1 MWATRRQTL
10 PSVRRSSKYKLA
22 KAKKPAP
29 PPEWARFSLR
39 NTSHFGDDT
48 LASGLG
54 LHPDFMIPTKSRPD
68 GMRLDGLRQLNMGH
82 INVRYHQDYFSPKSS
97 QASMHEYNNFDGMSA
112 DQGGAAGA
120 VAAGGA
126 ESPKFSVPQGW
137 KRSSSLTPV
146 KVRCEPKMSV
156 IKAAPPSGGGVADF
170 NPRGSRVNK
179 DGFFTVEQGIG
190 TARGASPAYK
200 ASACLDLQDH
210 ELPFHLGYTFIL
222 LSIYL
227 YTYIRDCYIDHTF
240 AKFYVDSN
248 ERGSKVEL

>member
-112 DQGGAAGA
+112 DQGGAAGG

-190 TARGASPAYK
+190 TARGASPARYGRSCCSSSP
-200 ASACLDLQDH
+200 SACARVWVGV
-210 ELPFHLGYTFIL
+210 P
-222 LSIYL
+222 SP
-227 YTYIRDCYIDHTF
+227 C
-240 AKFYVDSN
+240 
-248 ERGSKVEL
+248 GSGGPSCSGCG

>member
-22 KAKKPAP
+22 KAKKAAP
-29 PPEWARFSLR
+29 PPDWARFSLR
-39 NTSHFGDDT
+39 NTSQFGDDI

-97 QASMHEYNNFDGMSA
+97 RASMYEYSNFDNMSE
-112 DQGGAAGA
+112 QGGVAGG
-120 VAAGGA
+120 AGGA

-146 KVRCEPKMSV
+146 KVRPERGCEPKMSL
-156 IKAAPPSGGGVADF
+156 KSPTSSGGGVAEF

-190 TARGASPAYK
+190 TARGASPTYK
-200 ASACLDLQDH
+200 ASASLDLA
-210 ELPFHLGYTFIL
+210 TV
-222 LSIYL
+222 S
-227 YTYIRDCYIDHTF
+227 RR
-240 AKFYVDSN
+240 S
-248 ERGSKVEL
+248 